1 MDDKRAKT
9 KMLDA
14 IFIPLLAS
22 ENNKFFIFS
31 LSNKSNIFAFPCIKS
46 FIYDF
51 KLMFFITSSSFTYFS
66 ISSIFILL
74 S

>member
-51 KLMFFITSSSFTYFS
+51 KLMFFINFKNIIY
-66 ISSIFILL
+66 
-74 S
+74 